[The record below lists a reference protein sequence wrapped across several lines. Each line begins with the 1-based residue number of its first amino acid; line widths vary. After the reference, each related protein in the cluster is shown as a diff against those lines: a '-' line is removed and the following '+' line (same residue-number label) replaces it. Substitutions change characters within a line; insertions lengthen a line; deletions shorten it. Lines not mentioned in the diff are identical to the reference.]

1 MAVGNVISYN
11 DDTLEIGDNNGQ
23 VFLELAGR
31 SCLLL
36 VNREQLQSPISST
49 RQGIYTC
56 QVRDA
61 NDNLLQFNIGIYP
74 NGFDSESSE
83 TIGILIS
90 DYFAYIS
97 FQLHLQSAVLAS
109 FSSRLFWK

>member
-1 MAVGNVISYN
+1 MDVGNVISYS
-11 DDTLEIGDNNGQ
+11 DDTLEINETNGE
-23 VFLELAGR
+23 VFLELGGR
-31 SCLLL
+31 SRLLL
-36 VNREQLQSPISST
+36 VNRAESQSPIGST
-49 RQGIYTC
+49 GIYTC

-61 NDNLLQFNIGIYP
+61 NDNLLQFNIGLYP
-74 NGFDSESSE
+74 NGFDSESSK
-83 TIGILIS
+83 TIGMLIS